1 MLKRRR
7 LLLAVAAFSLSGCCI
22 ISCNYRLP
30 NSYLKVMTATPAECS
45 FEDKAGVRKFR
56 APGEVL
62 GMPKNAPG
70 KLVCNA
76 AGYQPFVRTVEAQD
90 WNPLTPLSGD
100 PNALRYFIEIDM
112 AMEPKR

>member
-1 MLKRRR
+1 
-7 LLLAVAAFSLSGCCI
+7 
-22 ISCNYRLP
+22 
-30 NSYLKVMTATPAECS
+30 MTATPAECS

-76 AGYQPFVRTVEAQD
+76 AGYQPFVRTVEA
-90 WNPLTPLSGD
+90 
-100 PNALRYFIEIDM
+100 
-112 AMEPKR
+112 